1 MRDQGSSCRYYRA
14 GQQLKRARHKVNLH
28 PSVIANILGHKDPGI
43 VFGVEDGDVRVPLEA
58 LPLLAK
64 TLKVPLYQL
73 QMIIVEYYPGF
84 SNKVHEIVSR
94 SIEPCPEDK
103 VSVVIVLSAI
113 ENESRIM

>member
-1 MRDQGSSCRYYRA
+1 MLCATRVLLVDTIEPANSSKERGTKSIFILVSSQTFLGIKTLALYLV
-14 GQQLKRARHKVNLH
+14 LKMAML
-28 PSVIANILGHKDPGI
+28 D
-43 VFGVEDGDVRVPLEA
+43 EA

-73 QMIIVEYYPGF
+73 QMIVEEYYPGF

-103 VSVVIVLSAI
+103 ISAVIVLSAI
-113 ENESRIM
+113 ENKSRIM

>member
-1 MRDQGSSCRYYRA
+1 LDIKTLALYLV
-14 GQQLKRARHKVNLH
+14 LKMAMLEF
-28 PSVIANILGHKDPGI
+28 P
-43 VFGVEDGDVRVPLEA
+43 EA

-73 QMIIVEYYPGF
+73 QMIVEEYYPGF

-103 VSVVIVLSAI
+103 ISVVIVLSAI
-113 ENESRIM
+113 ENKSRIM